1 MPRFLRLYGGWL
13 LPIALAGL
21 LAAHN
26 FRTASAGGGS
36 FDASLARLRAV
47 HDLIQERYVKPVGS
61 EAIVDGALHGMMGA
75 LDSHCAY
82 FNAKDFQEFIVDT
95 KGEFGGVGIEIDI
108 RDGWLN
114 IITPVEDSPAARAGI
129 RAGDVVL
136 KIDGESAENI
146 TLEKAISR
154 IRGKEGTPVVLHVQ
168 HCDERGRPE
177 GDPVDIRIVRG
188 IIRIDSVKGVRIA
201 DPEAKIGYIRVTAF
215 QDATADAFREAVQKL
230 QGQGMRALVVDL
242 RFNGGGLLDEAVEL
256 ADLFVDDGVIVFT
269 RGRRPEEQK
278 VYRGKHEGTLPRL
291 PLAVLVNGTSASA
304 SEIFA
309 GAIKDHGLG
318 VLIGERTY
326 GKASVQTVI
335 QFKDIVPGATDAG
348 GLKLTTAHYF
358 TPNNVNLNRVEGK
371 KEYGLEPDI
380 EVKMTPAEE
389 RAIFGRREGDPATA
403 ERPEDRQLA
412 RAVAEL
418 RRQLGLPAAPAP
430 PGTEPGAKEE
440 KDTRAPKDA
449 KDPPAEKK
457 TP

>member
-1 MPRFLRLYGGWL
+1 MSRLLRLYGGWI
-13 LPIALAGL
+13 LPIVIAGFLAVQALPGAL
-21 LAAHN
+21 
-26 FRTASAGGGS
+26 RTVSAGSGP

-47 HDLIQERYVKPVGS
+47 HDLVQDRYVKPVNS
-61 EAIVDGALHGMMGA
+61 AAIVEGALHGMMGA

-82 FNAKDFQEFIVDT
+82 FNAKDFQEFIIDT

-108 RDGWLN
+108 RDGWLH

-168 HCDERGRPE
+168 HCDERERPL
-177 GDPVDIRIVRG
+177 GDPVDIRILRG
-188 IIRIDSVKGVRIA
+188 TIRIESVKGTRIV
-201 DPEAKIGYIRVTAF
+201 DPEARVGYIRVTAF
-215 QDATADAFREAVQKL
+215 QDNTSEVFLEAVRKL
-230 QGQGMRALVVDL
+230 QGQGMRALIVDL
-242 RFNGGGLLDEAVEL
+242 RYNGGGLLDEAVSL

-269 RGRRPEEQK
+269 RGRRPEDQK
-278 VYRGKHEGTLPRL
+278 VYRGKHDGTLPRI
-291 PLAVLVNGTSASA
+291 PLVVLVNEASASA

-318 VLIGERTY
+318 LLVGERTY

-335 QFKDIVPGATDAG
+335 PIKDLVPGAGDAG

-358 TPNNVNLNRVEGK
+358 TPNNVNLNREEGK

-380 EVKMTPAEE
+380 EVKVSAAEK
-389 RAIFGRREGDPATA
+389 RAIFGRREGDPVPA

-418 RRQLGLPAAPAP
+418 RRQLGAPAAPAP
-430 PGTEPGAKEE
+430 PGPEKEAKE
-440 KDTRAPKDA
+440 
-449 KDPPAEKK
+449 PPADPKN
-457 TP
+457 P